1 MNEEIKPDKKATA
14 DEPGDTGDHVPE
26 ASEAVDDAETAQDG
40 APDGPVELSREEHD
54 ALQKQVEER
63 ERLRDELLR
72 ARADF
77 ENFQKRVRRERPS
90 LEDQAVRRLIADLLP
105 VVDNFERAM
114 DVKDDATAGAIL
126 EGVQLIHRMLLEA
139 LSAHGADPI
148 EAHGEP
154 FNPEYHEAVHQ
165 LEVENPDQDG
175 TVVEVV
181 QKGYTHK
188 QAVVRAAKVVC
199 GKHSGDSSSKSRVK
213 TDGGDSD
220 GGDSDDGNTDAAEAD
235 DSEASGSK

>member
-1 MNEEIKPDKKATA
+1 MRIAIHTW
-14 DEPGDTGDHVPE
+14 G
-26 ASEAVDDAETAQDG
+26 Q
-40 APDGPVELSREEHD
+40 
-54 ALQKQVEER
+54 
-63 ERLRDELLR
+63 
-72 ARADF
+72 ARI
-77 ENFQKRVRRERPS
+77 S
-90 LEDQAVRRLIADLLP
+90 TLLP
-105 VVDNFERAM
+105 YAEDGGLP
-114 DVKDDATAGAIL
+114 DDLDATAGAIL

-181 QKGYTHK
+181 QKGYTHQ

-220 GGDSDDGNTDAAEAD
+220 DGDSDDDDDDDGDSGYDGDCGDADADAD
-235 DSEASGSK
+235 DGGGW